1 MKTVWVLESL
11 KGKNFFLHEIEL
23 ICLIASVSNW
33 KKIYPECNTYLY
45 CCSSVYNYLEEL
57 NILNLWDF
65 VDTKEL
71 SAGDKV
77 NRRAFWAA
85 SKLKCIRNIEA
96 PFIMIDCDLYF
107 KRKSFELDDL
117 LQFDIVVN
125 QIEEGAN
132 VYPSIRDRILSGIV
146 NQYPIKYGW
155 RTTHSP
161 NVSFLYI
168 KDEFFRNEYAE
179 TAWEWMDDLSRR
191 FWDDPDL
198 NGKYMIFCEQ
208 KLLKEISDL
217 RGMKMAALSHNFYF
231 NERRKIEKLPDSYGT
246 FFLDGTLDYF
256 HLHNKKISVLSDKNL
271 FLDIRSDI
279 IQSIIDLDSFNTK
292 DLFWIIQKNKKI
304 ISNDNNNG

>member
-1 MKTVWVLESL
+1 MKAIWILENI
-11 KGKNFFLHEIEL
+11 KKDEKFFLREIEL

-33 KKIYPECNTYLY
+33 KTLYPDCKTSLY
-45 CCSSVYNYLEEL
+45 ACPSVLSYLENL
-57 NILNLWDF
+57 DILDLWD
-65 VDTKEL
+65 VIDVEEL
-71 SAGDKV
+71 SKGDSV

-85 SKLKCIRNIEA
+85 SKLKCIKNIEA
-96 PFIMIDCDLYF
+96 PFVLMDCDLYF
-107 KRKSFELDDL
+107 KRKCFELDDL

-132 VYPSIRDRILSGIV
+132 VYPSIRDRILSGTV
-146 NQYPIKYGW
+146 SQYPIKYGW
-155 RTTHSP
+155 ETTHSP

-168 KDEFFRNEYAE
+168 KDDVFRNEYAE
-179 TAWEWMDDLSRR
+179 SAWEWMEDLSQK

-231 NERRKIEKLPDSYGT
+231 NEDKKIENLHDNYGT
-246 FFLDGTLDYF
+246 FYLDGTLDYS
-256 HLHNKKISVLSDKNL
+256 HLHSKKRSVLSDKNL

-279 IQSIIDLDSFNTK
+279 IQSILNLDSFSTK
-292 DLFWIIQKNKKI
+292 LLYQILLKNKEI
-304 ISNDNNNG
+304 VGPLVE

>member
-1 MKTVWVLESL
+1 MKTIWVLENT
-11 KGKNFFLHEIEL
+11 KKDKKFFLQEVEL
-23 ICLIASVSNW
+23 ICLIASVVNW
-33 KKIYPECNTYLY
+33 KALYPDCKTSLY
-45 CCSSVYNYLEEL
+45 ACPSVFSYLEDL
-57 NILNLWDF
+57 DILDIWDSID
-65 VDTKEL
+65 VEEL
-71 SAGDKV
+71 SKDDSV

-85 SKLKCIRNIEA
+85 SKLKCIKNIEA
-96 PFIMIDCDLYF
+96 PFVLMDCDLYF
-107 KRKSFELDDL
+107 KRKIFELEDL
-117 LQFDIVVN
+117 SQFDIVVN

-146 NQYPIKYGW
+146 NRYPIKYGW

-168 KDEFFRNEYAE
+168 KDEIFKNEYVE
-179 TAWEWMDDLSRR
+179 TAWEWMDDLSQR

-231 NERRKIEKLPDSYGT
+231 NEERKIEKLPDSYGT

-256 HLHNKKISVLSDKNL
+256 HLHNKKRLVLSDQNL

-279 IQSIIDLDSFNTK
+279 IQSIMDLNSFSMK
-292 DLFWIIQKNKKI
+292 LLYQILLKNKEI
-304 ISNDNNNG
+304 AGPLL

>member
-1 MKTVWVLESL
+1 MKTIWVLENT
-11 KGKNFFLHEIEL
+11 KKDKKFFLQEVEL
-23 ICLIASVSNW
+23 ICLIASVVNW
-33 KKIYPECNTYLY
+33 KALYPDCKTSLY
-45 CCSSVYNYLEEL
+45 ACPSVFSYLEDL
-57 NILNLWDF
+57 DILDIWDSID
-65 VDTKEL
+65 VEEL
-71 SAGDKV
+71 SKDDSV

-85 SKLKCIRNIEA
+85 SKLKCIKNIEA
-96 PFIMIDCDLYF
+96 PFVLMDCDLYF
-107 KRKSFELDDL
+107 KRKFFELEDL
-117 LQFDIVVN
+117 SQFDIVVN

-146 NQYPIKYGW
+146 NRYPIKYGW

-168 KDEFFRNEYAE
+168 KDEIFKNEYVE
-179 TAWEWMDDLSRR
+179 TAWEWMDDLSQR

-231 NERRKIEKLPDSYGT
+231 NEERKIEKLPDSYGT

-256 HLHNKKISVLSDKNL
+256 HLHNKKRLVLSDKNL

-279 IQSIIDLDSFNTK
+279 IQSIMDLNSFSMK
-292 DLFWIIQKNKKI
+292 LLYQILLKNKEI
-304 ISNDNNNG
+304 AGPLL